1 MVFSQGAPFR
11 MRVDRR
17 LPALSS
23 FLGQSPAQEIRWP
36 SVGNRPMSTPI
47 SAAMTSALSW
57 LTPGIVLRILIAVRK
72 GSMLASTSWSI

>member
-1 MVFSQGAPFR
+1 
-11 MRVDRR
+11 
-17 LPALSS
+17 
-23 FLGQSPAQEIRWP
+23 
-36 SVGNRPMSTPI
+36 MSTPI